1 MAKMNDKKAHEA
13 LKKIN
18 AQRNLIGVGGYR
30 DSRRARC
37 DEHEKLNT
45 AMVEINKLSDEA
57 RLKVEEED
65 NG

>member
-1 MAKMNDKKAHEA
+1 MAKMSEKKAHEA
-13 LKKIN
+13 LKKVN

-45 AMVEINKLSDEA
+45 AMNEINDASD
-57 RLKVEEED
+57 KVKMEQD
-65 NG
+65 ND

>member
-1 MAKMNDKKAHEA
+1 MPKMSEKKAHEA

-45 AMVEINKLSDEA
+45 AMNEINSASD
-57 RLKVEEED
+57 KVKMEQD
-65 NG
+65 DD

>member
-1 MAKMNDKKAHEA
+1 MAKMSEKKAHEA

-45 AMVEINKLSDEA
+45 AMNEMNKASDDVKMEQ
-57 RLKVEEED
+57 D
-65 NG
+65 ND

>member
-1 MAKMNDKKAHEA
+1 MAKMNAKKAHEA

-37 DEHEKLNT
+37 DEHENLNT
-45 AMVEINKLSDEA
+45 AMNEINEASD
-57 RLKVEEED
+57 KVKMEQD
-65 NG
+65 ND

>member
-1 MAKMNDKKAHEA
+1 MAKMNAKKAHEA

-18 AQRNLIGVGGYR
+18 AQRNLIGIGGYR

-45 AMVEINKLSDEA
+45 AMNEMNKASDEI
-57 RLKVEEED
+57 KMEQEND
-65 NG
+65 

>member
-1 MAKMNDKKAHEA
+1 LKKLTNKSAHEA

-45 AMVEINKLSDEA
+45 AMNEINSASD
-57 RLKVEEED
+57 KVKMESD
-65 NG
+65 ND

>member
-1 MAKMNDKKAHEA
+1 MTKMSEKKSHEA

-37 DEHEKLNT
+37 DENEKLNT
-45 AMVEINKLSDEA
+45 AMNEINQASD
-57 RLKVEEED
+57 KVKMEQD
-65 NG
+65 DD

>member
-1 MAKMNDKKAHEA
+1 MPKMSEKKAHEA

-37 DEHEKLNT
+37 DENEKLNT
-45 AMVEINKLSDEA
+45 AMNEINSASD
-57 RLKVEEED
+57 KVKMEQD
-65 NG
+65 ND

>member
-1 MAKMNDKKAHEA
+1 MAKMNAKKAHEA
-13 LKKIN
+13 LKKVN

-45 AMVEINKLSDEA
+45 AMNEMNKASDEV
-57 RLKVEEED
+57 KMEQD
-65 NG
+65 ND

>member
-1 MAKMNDKKAHEA
+1 MKKLTNKSAHEA

-30 DSRRARC
+30 DSRRTRC

-45 AMVEINKLSDEA
+45 AMNEINDASD
-57 RLKVEEED
+57 KVKMEQD
-65 NG
+65 DD

>member
-1 MAKMNDKKAHEA
+1 MAKMNAKKAHEA

-45 AMVEINKLSDEA
+45 AMNEINEASD
-57 RLKVEEED
+57 KVKMEQD
-65 NG
+65 ND

>member
-1 MAKMNDKKAHEA
+1 MNEKKAHEA

-45 AMVEINKLSDEA
+45 GMNEINEA
-57 RLKVEEED
+57 TDKVKMENLD
-65 NG
+65 D